1 MKDLKMRIIYL
12 VITFLFIMNSITAMS
27 QTVDCKGSGLKSDT
41 VSKVVLD
48 NAKIRVY
55 YLLNYLPNPA
65 KLSSIQETQT
75 ILQIGD
81 KMNRFTDYNS
91 FRSDSINDASV
102 KQKLPFGSYMM
113 SMMGLNRKVKFH
125 DNIIIDKIEG
135 KVIYQTVVGLNDYEY
150 EEDMPKLDWKILKG
164 DTTFFSYKCNKAM
177 TRYRGRTYI
186 AWYASEINLPFGPY
200 VFGGLPGLIF
210 QVKDIS
216 NHYSFTLNGLRQTQK
231 RDIIYKYNKGKIIHT
246 RRDKVRKAYKNYCA
260 DPVKA
265 IMNSGCTITISDKDK
280 ADVKPK
286 AYNPIELD

>member
-1 MKDLKMRIIYL
+1 
-12 VITFLFIMNSITAMS
+12 MNSITAMS
-27 QTVDCKGSGLKSDT
+27 QTVDCKGSGLKCDT

-48 NAKIRVY
+48 NSKIRVY

-65 KLSSIQETQT
+65 KPTNRKETQT

-91 FRSDSINDASV
+91 LRSDSLNDSSV
-102 KQKLPFGSYMM
+102 KQKLDFGSYMM
-113 SMMGLNRKVKFH
+113 SLMNLNRKVKFH

-135 KVIYQTVVGLNDYEY
+135 KVIYQTVAGMNDYEY
-150 EEDMPKLDWKILKG
+150 EEDKPQLDWKILKG

-177 TRYRGRTYI
+177 TCYRGRAYI

-216 NHYSFTLNGLRQTQK
+216 NHYSFTLNGLRQTQR

-260 DPVKA
+260 DPIKS
-265 IMNSGCTITISDKDK
+265 IMNSGYTFTISDKDK

-286 AYNPIELD
+286 AYNPIELN

>member
-1 MKDLKMRIIYL
+1 MRIIYL
-12 VITFLFIMNSITAMS
+12 AITFLFIMSSITSVS
-27 QTVDCKGSGLKSDT
+27 QTADLKGCGLKCDT
-41 VSKVVLD
+41 ISKVVLD
-48 NAKIRVY
+48 NSKIRVY

-65 KLSSIQETQT
+65 KPSSMQEAQT

-91 FRSDSINDASV
+91 FRSDSINDVSV
-102 KQKLPFGSYMM
+102 KQKLPLGSYMM
-113 SMMGLNRKVKFH
+113 SMMGLNRKVNFH
-125 DNIIIDKIEG
+125 DNIIIDKIEE
-135 KVIYQTVVGLNDYEY
+135 KVIYQRGVLLDTYEY

-210 QVKDIS
+210 QVQDIS

-231 RDIIYKYNKGKIIHT
+231 RDIIYKYNKKKIIRT
-246 RRDKVRKAYKNYCA
+246 KRDKVRKIYKNYCA
-260 DPVKA
+260 DPIKA
-265 IMNSGCTITISDKDK
+265 IMNSGRTITISDKDK
-280 ADVKPK
+280 AGVKPK
-286 AYNPIELD
+286 AYNPIELN